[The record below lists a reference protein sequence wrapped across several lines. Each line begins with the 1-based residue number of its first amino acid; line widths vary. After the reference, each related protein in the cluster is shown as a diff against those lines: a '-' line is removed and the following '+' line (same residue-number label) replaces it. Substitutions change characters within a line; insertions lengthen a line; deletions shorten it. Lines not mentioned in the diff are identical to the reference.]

1 MDGSGQKE
9 VFGRNKKLKRVTVLV
24 TDGKGD
30 GRRMLIF
37 GTFSFN
43 VLSDFR
49 CFFGISRATCFFTQ
63 APFFYLGKKCS
74 RYGFLLQKSHP
85 GSIFLSSSSSR
96 RRRKKGMMSDSSRSI
111 CPLPASPSRTFRNF
125 STSMPVK

>member
-43 VLSDFR
+43 VLSFEPR
-49 CFFGISRATCFFTQ
+49 LSLWSGSPKNVGFPLFFCLHWNDYLIASLFCRIMGSVILPGRRANAQMTGRIT
-63 APFFYLGKKCS
+63 
-74 RYGFLLQKSHP
+74 
-85 GSIFLSSSSSR
+85 
-96 RRRKKGMMSDSSRSI
+96 
-111 CPLPASPSRTFRNF
+111 
-125 STSMPVK
+125 V

>member
-43 VLSDFR
+43 VLSFE
-49 CFFGISRATCFFTQ
+49 SR
-63 APFFYLGKKCS
+63 
-74 RYGFLLQKSHP
+74 
-85 GSIFLSSSSSR
+85 LS
-96 RRRKKGMMSDSSRSI
+96 
-111 CPLPASPSRTFRNF
+111 L
-125 STSMPVK
+125 

>member
-43 VLSDFR
+43 VLSFEPR
-49 CFFGISRATCFFTQ
+49 LSLLTGSPEIWISGFFI
-63 APFFYLGKKCS
+63 
-74 RYGFLLQKSHP
+74 
-85 GSIFLSSSSSR
+85 
-96 RRRKKGMMSDSSRSI
+96 
-111 CPLPASPSRTFRNF
+111 
-125 STSMPVK
+125 

>member
-37 GTFSFN
+37 DFWYFFVQCP
-43 VLSDFR
+43 VLRASSIALKR
-49 CFFGISRATCFFTQ
+49 KSNKRWISAVF
-63 APFFYLGKKCS
+63 
-74 RYGFLLQKSHP
+74 
-85 GSIFLSSSSSR
+85 
-96 RRRKKGMMSDSSRSI
+96 
-111 CPLPASPSRTFRNF
+111 
-125 STSMPVK
+125 

>member
-43 VLSDFR
+43 VLSFELVRHLAKVEVASSSLVYRSEAEVRKTPDFR
-49 CFFGISRATCFFTQ
+49 CFFDLTVTIFTITRAL
-63 APFFYLGKKCS
+63 FY
-74 RYGFLLQKSHP
+74 YP
-85 GSIFLSSSSSR
+85 G
-96 RRRKKGMMSDSSRSI
+96 
-111 CPLPASPSRTFRNF
+111 
-125 STSMPVK
+125 

>member
-37 GTFSFN
+37 GTFS
-43 VLSDFR
+43 SW
-49 CFFGISRATCFFTQ
+49 
-63 APFFYLGKKCS
+63 
-74 RYGFLLQKSHP
+74 
-85 GSIFLSSSSSR
+85 
-96 RRRKKGMMSDSSRSI
+96 
-111 CPLPASPSRTFRNF
+111 LPMGRETAGEC
-125 STSMPVK
+125 